1 MSYNET
7 IDNYLYDEENEYTQA
22 NDLCEDFFMEKQD
35 EIDERPWIQA
45 DAMVHHNELNRQVS
59 NMLDRVLPEEERE
72 LLRLYFGIGRR
83 RHSMEELIAL
93 FDSERKVNT
102 LLQSAMERLRY
113 SDEILTILLV
123 STQIDDYLL
132 HFACWLFSSST
143 SFTFMPPPT
152 SYSRLVS
159 LEPALLFTEG
169 RGAEEDCRGFCS
181 ACGWAVR
188 ATLTIPFDSK

>member
-22 NDLCEDFFMEKQD
+22 NDLWEDCFIEKKA

-45 DAMVHHNELNRQVS
+45 DALVHRKDLNRQVGD
-59 NMLDRVLPEEERE
+59 MLDRVLPEEERE

-93 FDSERKVNT
+93 FDSERKVNA

-113 SDEILTILLV
+113 SDEILSIYK
-123 STQIDDYLL
+123 YL
-132 HFACWLFSSST
+132 H
-143 SFTFMPPPT
+143 
-152 SYSRLVS
+152 R
-159 LEPALLFTEG
+159 
-169 RGAEEDCRGFCS
+169 
-181 ACGWAVR
+181 
-188 ATLTIPFDSK
+188 

>member
-22 NDLCEDFFMEKQD
+22 NDLWEDFFMEKQD

-45 DAMVHHNELNRQVS
+45 DSLVRRNELNKQVS
-59 NMLDRVLPEEERE
+59 NMLDRVLPEDERE

-93 FDSERKVNT
+93 FDSERKVNA

-113 SDEILTILLV
+113 SDEILSIYK
-123 STQIDDYLL
+123 YL
-132 HFACWLFSSST
+132 H
-143 SFTFMPPPT
+143 
-152 SYSRLVS
+152 R
-159 LEPALLFTEG
+159 
-169 RGAEEDCRGFCS
+169 
-181 ACGWAVR
+181 
-188 ATLTIPFDSK
+188 

>member
-22 NDLCEDFFMEKQD
+22 NDLWEDFFMEKHD

-45 DAMVHHNELNRQVS
+45 DALVRRNELNRQVGD
-59 NMLDRVLPEEERE
+59 MLDRVLPEDERE

-93 FDSERKVNT
+93 FDSERKVNA

-113 SDEILTILLV
+113 SDEILTIYK
-123 STQIDDYLL
+123 YL
-132 HFACWLFSSST
+132 H
-143 SFTFMPPPT
+143 
-152 SYSRLVS
+152 R
-159 LEPALLFTEG
+159 
-169 RGAEEDCRGFCS
+169 
-181 ACGWAVR
+181 
-188 ATLTIPFDSK
+188 

>member
-22 NDLCEDFFMEKQD
+22 NDLWEDFFMEKQD

-45 DAMVHHNELNRQVS
+45 DALVHHKDLNRQVGD
-59 NMLDRVLPEEERE
+59 MLDRVLPEKERE

-83 RHSMEELIAL
+83 RHSMDELIAL

-113 SDEILTILLV
+113 SDEILTIYK
-123 STQIDDYLL
+123 YL
-132 HFACWLFSSST
+132 H
-143 SFTFMPPPT
+143 
-152 SYSRLVS
+152 
-159 LEPALLFTEG
+159 
-169 RGAEEDCRGFCS
+169 
-181 ACGWAVR
+181 
-188 ATLTIPFDSK
+188 DS

>member
-22 NDLCEDFFMEKQD
+22 NDLWEDFFREKHD

-45 DAMVHHNELNRQVS
+45 DALVRRNELNKQVGD
-59 NMLDRVLPEEERE
+59 MLDRVLPEDERE

-93 FDSERKVNT
+93 FDSKRKVKA

-113 SDEILTILLV
+113 SDEILSIYK
-123 STQIDDYLL
+123 YL
-132 HFACWLFSSST
+132 H
-143 SFTFMPPPT
+143 
-152 SYSRLVS
+152 R
-159 LEPALLFTEG
+159 
-169 RGAEEDCRGFCS
+169 
-181 ACGWAVR
+181 
-188 ATLTIPFDSK
+188 